1 MTNYNKGPKT
11 GHWVKN
17 EEYNGWETVL
27 KDCYCSVCCKK
38 ALLKRS
44 YSMDGESITFCLSK
58 YCPNCGVKMESE
70 VKG

>member
-1 MTNYNKGPKT
+1 MTNCNKGSKT

-17 EEYNGWETVL
+17 EEYNGWETIL

-44 YSMDGESITFCLSK
+44 YSMDGESIVIEYIFYRKISL
-58 YCPNCGVKMESE
+58 NI
-70 VKG
+70 